1 LKHTLGGFVTDH
13 LSRHYVNDVLDTGRL
28 SYGPYSVSFENKF
41 ATLHGCQYG
50 VLSNSGT
57 SSLVVA
63 LQAAKEYYG
72 WEDGDEVIVPAL
84 TFVATVNA
92 ILHNKLTPVLVDIE
106 PDYYNMDVD
115 QIEDVITPYTRAIL
129 PVHLFGQPANMPVI
143 MEIAKRYEL
152 CVIEDSC
159 ETILAEIEGKVV
171 GSWGD
176 MACFSTYVAHH
187 LVMGVGGI
195 TTTNDPILERLLR
208 SLVNHGLDLD
218 QLPNG
223 ADYDPTYLARRF
235 SFTRIGHSFRITELE
250 AAIGCAQLKHVLDSV
265 KVRQRN
271 AHVLTKNLS
280 RVTENI
286 QLPAIR
292 PNATHTYMVYPMV
305 MKHEYKEGI
314 MAYLVEND
322 VEVRDMVPLTN
333 QPCYRGLFEENDYPV
348 ARNINQRGFY
358 VGCHQGLCDDDMIS
372 LVRYV
377 PFVVDF
383 HHSLK

>member
-1 LKHTLGGFVTDH
+1 VKHTLGGFETSQ
-13 LSRHYVNDVLDTGRL
+13 LARYYVNDVLDTGRL
-28 SYGPYSVSFENKF
+28 SYGPYSVAFENKF

-72 WEDGDEVIVPAL
+72 WNDGDEVIVPAL

-92 ILHNKLTPVLVDIE
+92 ILHNNLTPILVDIE
-106 PDYYNMDVD
+106 ADYYNIDVT
-115 QIEDVITPYTRAIL
+115 QIEAAISPYTRAII

-143 MEIAKRYEL
+143 MGIAQRHEL
-152 CVIEDSC
+152 IVIEDSC

-195 TTTNDPILERLLR
+195 TTTNNPILERLLR
-208 SLVNHGLDLD
+208 SLVNHGIDLD

-235 SFTRIGHSFRITELE
+235 SFTRVGHSFRITELE
-250 AAIGCAQLKHVLDSV
+250 AAIGCAQLKHILDTV

-271 AHVLTKNLS
+271 AHCLTKQLS
-280 RVTENI
+280 RLTPLI
-286 QLPAIR
+286 QTPAIR
-292 PNATHTYMVYPMV
+292 PNATHTFMVYPLV
-305 MKHEYKEGI
+305 MAYDDKAGI
-314 MAYLVEND
+314 MAWLVEND
-322 VEVRDMVPLTN
+322 IEVRDMVPLTN
-333 QPCYRGLFEENDYPV
+333 QPCYRGLFDENDYPV
-348 ARNINQRGFY
+348 AKNINHRGFY
-358 VGCHQGLCDDDMIS
+358 VGCHQGLCDADMIG
-372 LVRYV
+372 LGEIIQRY
-377 PFVVDF
+377 FGG
-383 HHSLK
+383 

>member
-1 LKHTLGGFVTDH
+1 VKHTLGGFETSQ
-13 LSRHYVNDVLDTGRL
+13 LARYYVNDVLDTGRL
-28 SYGPYSVSFENKF
+28 SYGPYSVAFENKF

-72 WEDGDEVIVPAL
+72 WNDGDEVIVPAL

-92 ILHNKLTPVLVDIE
+92 ILHNNLTPILVDVE
-106 PDYYNMDVD
+106 ADYYNIDVT
-115 QIEDVITPYTRAIL
+115 QIEAAISPYTKAII
-129 PVHLFGQPANMPVI
+129 PVHLFGQPANMPAI
-143 MEIAKRYEL
+143 MEIAQRHEL
-152 CVIEDSC
+152 VVIEDSC

-195 TTTNDPILERLLR
+195 TTTNNPILERLLR
-208 SLVNHGLDLD
+208 SLVNHGIDLD

-223 ADYDPTYLARRF
+223 DDYDPTYLARKF

-250 AAIGCAQLKHVLDSV
+250 AAIGCAQLKHILNTV

-271 AHVLTKNLS
+271 AHCLTEQLS
-280 RVTENI
+280 RLSHLI
-286 QLPAIR
+286 QTPSIR
-292 PNATHTYMVYPMV
+292 LNATHTFMVYPLV
-305 MKHEYKEGI
+305 MAYDDKAGI
-314 MAYLVEND
+314 MAWLAEND

-333 QPCYRGLFEENDYPV
+333 QPCYRGLFDENDYPI
-348 ARNINQRGFY
+348 AKNINRRGFY
-358 VGCHQGLCDDDMIS
+358 VGCHQGLCDTDMIV
-372 LVRYV
+372 LGETIQRY
-377 PFVVDF
+377 FGG
-383 HHSLK
+383 